1 MKLKMKKNVFPV
13 KGQKIKY
20 LVFYF
25 LLTSFIFILKTKLA
39 DLIKKMNQYVLWL
52 FVVLFWAT
60 QSNLTVSVHLNV
72 S

>member
-39 DLIKKMNQYVLWL
+39 DLIKKMNQYVLFL
-52 FVVLFWAT
+52 
-60 QSNLTVSVHLNV
+60 SGYS
-72 S
+72 